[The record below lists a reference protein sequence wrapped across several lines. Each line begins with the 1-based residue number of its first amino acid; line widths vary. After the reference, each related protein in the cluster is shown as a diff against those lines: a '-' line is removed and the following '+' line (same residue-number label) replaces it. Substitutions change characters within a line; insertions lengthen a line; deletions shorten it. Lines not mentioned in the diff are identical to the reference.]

1 MCTQVC
7 QHGGKSCEI
16 VAEQDPL
23 GSSQADVLHLPLVC
37 RKTSL
42 LGLPSVPKNKLNHES
57 EENVETKENGQARQN
72 DNCLAVK

>member
-1 MCTQVC
+1 MVR
-7 QHGGKSCEI
+7 
-16 VAEQDPL
+16 P
-23 GSSQADVLHLPLVC
+23 
-37 RKTSL
+37 

>member
-42 LGLPSVPKNKLNHES
+42 LGLPSVPKNKFNQRNEKMQKQRK
-57 EENVETKENGQARQN
+57 T
-72 DNCLAVK
+72 VK